1 MSASFQSSK
10 SVQSSSSG
18 KTKAAIEVQLHR
30 NNTIFVLSEQSNKD
44 PELFTNKLITK
55 LKRILK
61 GSNFNMYSF
70 DTTAPFKNPNRVDD
84 EVVDQINKSSI
95 VVACITK
102 ELRHSL
108 SCKMILQFVRDL
120 KLNDFMYEKSNLCPE
135 VSFCL
140 MQGDYTMVSQPYAID
155 GWLRHLMRDTV
166 NYPSWNM
173 NHIDGTAES
182 IANVISLQKRLLVV
196 PPTPEKD
203 VWEKR
208 MVDYKKKNPSL
219 PPPVQ
224 KHKSPVVV
232 LYEKLERK
240 KKMPI
245 VDTRKPLDHRL
256 AFR

>member
-44 PELFTNKLITK
+44 PELYNNKIITK
-55 LKRILK
+55 LKRIMKL
-61 GSNFNMYSF
+61 SNFNIYSF
-70 DTTAPFKNPNRVDD
+70 DNTKPLKTPNKIDD
-84 EVVDQINKSSI
+84 EIIDEINKSSI

-102 ELRHSL
+102 DLRHSL

-120 KLNDFMYEKSNLCPE
+120 KLDGSTYEKSNLCPE

-140 MQGDYTMVSQPYAID
+140 MQGDYTMVSQPHAID

-173 NHIDGTAES
+173 NHIEGTAES

-196 PPTPEKD
+196 PPNPEHD
-203 VWEKR
+203 VWDKR
-208 MVDYKKKNPSL
+208 IDQYKKKNPAL

-232 LYEKLERK
+232 LYEKLQRK
-240 KKMPI
+240 KKMPV
-245 VDTRKPLDHRL
+245 VDTRQPLDHRL